1 MEAFWVVLG
10 LCLLPL
16 LVFLLMIWVK
26 EVKVKE
32 VKEMATYLK
41 ENQAGQDEMKT
52 MKKMSS

>member
-1 MEAFWVVLG
+1 MVLG